1 MDDLKIS
8 FRIDLGASKGSKAKE
23 FYAYVHKDIDGNV
36 FYVGKG
42 KGRRAWD
49 TGRRHILW
57 QHYVERLNGK
67 FKVEIVADGLRE
79 DEAAY
84 LEADLMAKYGGQLV
98 NWQNMSRSVDYKAYE
113 RYRALEKEN
122 ARRLMTAKD
131 FEKQEPEKAIVLY
144 REALECMM
152 EWTQGSREAEH
163 FTGVAAN
170 LYAKMIAETRTGD
183 INILDRLTLC
193 LKRLDRQEELD
204 SEVEEYLVKFPHA
217 KSLAGFQKILKRSG
231 LVGEVKTGASSHT
244 GRRVAGRLR
253 PATLAAIK
261 SSRKLLEVRR
271 KPIDR
276 HFAFNELE
284 EALYKCRSLISGAL
298 EDFEA
303 TCEQHH
309 SEMNAIRPAL
319 IRDGGG
325 IPMLPLYRQMAIM
338 KAKAKDYDG
347 AVRWCIRGLDVY
359 ANDALRQEDVRD
371 LKQRLAKLN
380 QKLS

>member
-8 FRIDLGASKGSKAKE
+8 FGIDLGASRGSKAKK
-23 FYAYVHKDIDGNV
+23 FYVYVHKDMDGNV

-42 KGRRAWD
+42 TRRRAWD
-49 TGRRHILW
+49 TGERHILW
-57 QHYVERLNGK
+57 RHYVERLNGK
-67 FKVEIVADGLRE
+67 FEVEIVADGLQE

-84 LEADLMAKYGGQLV
+84 LEQDLMAKYGGQLV
-98 NWQNMSRSVDYKAYE
+98 NWQNMSRSADYKAYDK
-113 RYRALEKEN
+113 YWALEKEN
-122 ARRLMTAKD
+122 ARRLVAAKE
-131 FEKQEPEKAIVLY
+131 FEEQEPEKAVVLY
-144 REALECMM
+144 REALKCMM
-152 EWTQGSREAEH
+152 EYKKGLREAEH
-163 FTGVAAN
+163 YTGVAAE
-170 LYAKMIAETRTGD
+170 LYAKMIAETTTGD

-193 LKRLDRQEELD
+193 LKKLERQEELD
-204 SEVEEYLVKFPHA
+204 SEVEEYLVKFPYA
-217 KSLAGFQKILKRSG
+217 KSLVGFQKILKRSE

-244 GRRVAGRLR
+244 GRRAAGRLR
-253 PATLAAIK
+253 PATMAAIK
-261 SSRKLLEVRR
+261 SSRELLEVKR

-284 EALYKCRSLISGAL
+284 EALYKCRSLISRAL

-347 AVRWCIRGLDVY
+347 AVRWCERGLEVY
-359 ANDALRQEDVRD
+359 GNDALRQEDVQD
-371 LKQRLAKLN
+371 LKQRLARLN